1 MNQNDM
7 ESICIFNKFKT
18 TFHTHIDIN
27 MLKNTCLKTPPN
39 DSKISHLFNTN
50 KSTYN
55 AHNDLVF
62 QKIYICQTFILK
74 AIDIARGSM
83 PLTYHLP
90 NDPNKTIT

>member
-1 MNQNDM
+1 MTWN
-7 ESICIFNKFKT
+7 SSV
-18 TFHTHIDIN
+18 HLIN
-27 MLKNTCLKTPPN
+27 SKQPFIPIETSTCLKAPPN

-50 KSTYN
+50 KSTCN

-62 QKIYICQTFILK
+62 QYIYICQTFILE
-74 AIDIARGSM
+74 AIDIPQGSM